1 MKEKQRELGTESR
14 LNACD
19 ESGGKGEISI
29 YSILLATAVS
39 LEVYNS
45 IQRFTP
51 SQRFYPLFVNTP
63 ENLSAQQKLTKSN
76 KLTKTSVI
84 EEKDDRK

>member
-14 LNACD
+14 LIACT
-19 ESGGKGEISI
+19 EGGGKREISI
-29 YSILLATAVS
+29 YSILLGTAVS

-45 IQRFTP
+45 IQRFIP
-51 SQRFYPLFVNTP
+51 SQQFCPLFVNKP

-76 KLTKTSVI
+76 KLT
-84 EEKDDRK
+84 